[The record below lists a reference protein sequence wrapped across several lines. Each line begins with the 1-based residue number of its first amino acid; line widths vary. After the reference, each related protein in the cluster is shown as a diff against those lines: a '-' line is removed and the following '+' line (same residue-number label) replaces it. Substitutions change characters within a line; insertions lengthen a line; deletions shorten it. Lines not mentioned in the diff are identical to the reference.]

1 MNSNEWYNLLAGL
14 DERSISFL
22 TALAADLL
30 EQQHITEAPQ
40 TASPQ

>member
-14 DERSISFL
+14 DEQSISFL

-30 EQQHITEAPQ
+30 EQQHIAEAPQ
-40 TASPQ
+40 TANPQ

>member
-22 TALAADLL
+22 AALAADLL

-40 TASPQ
+40 TANPQ